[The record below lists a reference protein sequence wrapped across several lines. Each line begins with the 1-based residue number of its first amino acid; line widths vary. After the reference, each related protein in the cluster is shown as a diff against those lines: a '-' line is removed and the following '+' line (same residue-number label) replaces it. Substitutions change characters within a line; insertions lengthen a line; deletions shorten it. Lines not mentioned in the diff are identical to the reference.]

1 MTDDEIEDLLRRY
14 LSWRTANAKRRF
26 PDLGVGYIL
35 HLERVPFYNENTGLS
50 SWSWVGN
57 VLISYSRGVSV
68 PVFRGMKFRKRIDA
82 VRYVLE
88 SFSGGKSPEEIVLE
102 MEAFGV

>member
-14 LSWRTANAKRRF
+14 LSWRTAVTERKF
-26 PDLGVGYIL
+26 PDFGIKYIL
-35 HLERVPFYNENTGLS
+35 HLEKIPFRDENMGLS
-50 SWSWVGN
+50 SWSWAGN
-57 VLISYSRGVSV
+57 VLISYPNGECI
-68 PVFRGMKFRKRIDA
+68 PVFGEMKFRRKIDA
-82 VRYVLE
+82 MRYVLE